1 MNTHTVNE
9 AAAAV
14 LSAGLRAALEADAL
28 GRECVRVWCVRVRVC
43 AVEQDPAGSPP
54 STLFTELCSW
64 FVLTLRASV
73 CGVLWARKMNS
84 FQMAFSFL

>member
-28 GRECVRVWCVRVRVC
+28 GRECVRVWCVRACVRSGTGSCGEPPLHTVYRIVQLVC
-43 AVEQDPAGSPP
+43 SDPEGQR
-54 STLFTELCSW
+54 LW
-64 FVLTLRASV
+64 GFV
-73 CGVLWARKMNS
+73 G
-84 FQMAFSFL
+84 